1 MSAMKKF
8 SFTAGI
14 LLSIVTLVSA
24 GKNPSDFFLRD
35 GDVYVIYGDSI
46 TDNSCYART
55 IENYVLTRFPT
66 WHVTFYNLGWGGDV
80 AGNLFR
86 VTRDV
91 LPIKP
96 TVFSDCMGMNDAG
109 YCPVSEPRLNAY
121 INAYR
126 EMIPML
132 RKANPD
138 VRIALVSAIPYEN
151 RNGTGAANG
160 AYAQTL
166 RCFAQA
172 KRQLAKE
179 FGARFIDLFSGY
191 SEKMGMGKV
200 IYPDFVLSGDGVHP
214 NGIGQTIMSLVILKS
229 MGAPA
234 EIADLK
240 IDLSKFGTFSIFS
253 KTTEAHR
260 CKVKDIAFK
269 HGQLTFQRMAEALP
283 CPVIAG
289 EEQTARFLDVVNFSD
304 EINRDILTVAG
315 LTAPAYQLK
324 INNVPIEIYSQQEL
338 ATGVNIAKPM
348 KGPLWDQA
356 MAVAN
361 ATNERQSAHY
371 TKWRGVWLAGAG
383 STAGQYNLSDKA
395 RIQQL
400 DTEAQAAI
408 KKQHELNQPKWMTF
422 TLTPV
427 KEKPVN
433 LPKPVTYSDCA
444 PDVTPRLQPLDWTK
458 AKVKSIDL
466 KAVANRGFADEV
478 AGDQKGGWSD
488 QGPTNDL
495 SPFPTGHQVLAGVP
509 FDIINP
515 AQNSGKSM
523 IVLSRRAGQ
532 GAPASVTIPVGGLK
546 TKMLVFLHAG
556 AWVTNSK
563 NVEVILHY
571 ADGLSVKAGFNAG
584 IHFTD
589 WWSTPEV
596 SPSLVRAWTGN
607 NKSAGVSVAY
617 TPLSNPNPDQPI
629 QSIELS
635 ASENTDW
642 VYGLIAITAL
652 E

>member
-1 MSAMKKF
+1 MSTLRTI
-8 SFTAGI
+8 SILAGI
-14 LLSIVTLVSA
+14 LLTLGTLA
-24 GKNPSDFFLRD
+24 TAAEKPSEFFLRD

-46 TDNSCYART
+46 TDGATYPRT
-55 IENYVLTRFPT
+55 IENYVLTRFPK
-66 WHVTFYNLGWGGDV
+66 WNVTFYNLGWGGDV

-96 TVFSDCMGMNDAG
+96 TAFSDCMGMNDGG
-109 YCPVSEPRLNAY
+109 YSAVSEPRLNSY

-132 RKANPD
+132 RKANPE
-138 VRIALVSAIPYEN
+138 VRIALISAIPYEN

-172 KRQLAKE
+172 KQQLAKE
-179 FGARFIDLFSGY
+179 FNTRFVDLFSGY

-200 IYPDFVLSGDGVHP
+200 IFPDFVLSGDGVHP
-214 NGIGQTIMSLVILKS
+214 NGIGQTIMTLAILKG

-240 IDLSKFGTFSIFS
+240 IDLSKSGIFS
-253 KTTEAHR
+253 LFSKAAEAHR

-269 HGQLTFQRMAEALP
+269 QGKLTFKRLAEALP

-289 EEQTARFLDVVNFSD
+289 EEQTARFLDTVNFAD
-304 EINRDILTVAG
+304 EINRDMLTVVG
-315 LTAPAYQLK
+315 LTAPAYELR
-324 INNVPIEIYSQQEL
+324 INNVPIEIYSSQEL
-338 ATGVNIAKPM
+338 ANGVNIAKPM

-356 MAVAN
+356 MAVAG
-361 ATNERQSAHY
+361 ATNERQNAHY
-371 TKWRGVWLAGAG
+371 TKWRGVWLAGGG
-383 STAGQYNLSDKA
+383 STSGQYNTSNKTQID
-395 RIQQL
+395 QL
-400 DTEAQAAI
+400 DAAAKAAI

-422 TLTPV
+422 TLTAV

-433 LPKPVTYSDCA
+433 LPKPVTYSDCS

-466 KAVANRGFADEV
+466 KTLVNRGFADEV
-478 AGDQKGGWSD
+478 ASDQKGGWSD
-488 QGPTNDL
+488 QGPGNDL

-509 FDIINP
+509 FDIIDP
-515 AQNSGKSM
+515 AKNNGKSM
-523 IVLSRRAGQ
+523 VVLSRRAGQ
-532 GAPASVTIPVGGLK
+532 GTPTSVTIPVGLK
-546 TKMLVFLHAG
+546 AKMLAFLHIG
-556 AWVTNSK
+556 AWVSNTK
-563 NVEVILHY
+563 MVEVILHY
-571 ADGLSVKAGFNAG
+571 SNGLSMKAGFNAG

-596 SPSLVRAWTGN
+596 SPSLVRAWVGN
-607 NKSAGVSVAY
+607 NKSAGVAATY
-617 TPLSNPNPDQPI
+617 TPLPNPTPEQTI
-629 QSIELS
+629 TSIELVVP
-635 ASENTDW
+635 ENTDW